1 MAGILVAVCVFAA
14 GAILA
19 TSRTDSE
26 LIGGV
31 GLLAVAAL
39 FAMIV
44 TRINPIRVLN
54 RGQIIE
60 SGQERVRAIYEMANT
75 LGTTLDYQQV
85 MQAALDIGLLGLKDL
100 SPDSREHMTGM
111 VLLFRNNVLHI
122 VSARGLTRPDEK
134 ITIAGREGIVGKA
147 LKIAEPVIASDAHTD
162 PELSYVTAL
171 AAARSVLVVPLR
183 SGYSNYGVLIFG
195 TPEARA
201 FDEEHIELLTAIGSQ
216 AIIALQN
223 AVLYSNLNEEKERIL
238 EVEEVA
244 RKKLARDLHDGPTQ
258 SISTIVSRIDLLK
271 RNLTDR
277 KVDANTTADELAKI
291 SDIARRTTKEIRN
304 MLFTLRPLVL
314 ETQGLIPA
322 VQQLV
327 AKMKDTHN
335 LDVVLQTQ
343 SGVEQ
348 LIEHGAQG
356 VLFYIVEEAV
366 NNARKHARAK
376 RIYVKLYSTE
386 QYVTCEVEDDGVG
399 FDVASVMEGYH
410 KRSSLGMINMQERVE
425 MIGGTLT
432 IDSKPNQ
439 GTRISIRLPVS
450 VTSATSGRSKTSN
463 GNALH
468 NKVGGP
474 PLPKIATRTM
484 PRQRGPLPKL
494 EHTDG

>member
-1 MAGILVAVCVFAA
+1 MFAA

-19 TSRTDSE
+19 MSQTVPD
-26 LIGGV
+26 LIAGV
-31 GLLAVAAL
+31 GLLLMAAL
-39 FAMIV
+39 LTMIA
-44 TRINPIRVLN
+44 TRINPIRMLN
-54 RGQIIE
+54 RGQLVE

-75 LGTTLDYQQV
+75 LGTTLDYQKV

-100 SPDSREHMTGM
+100 SPDSRENMTGM

-122 VSARGLTRPDEK
+122 VSARGLTRQDDK

-147 LKIAEPVIASDAHTD
+147 LKIVEPVISSDAHTD
-162 PELSYVTAL
+162 PELSYITAL
-171 AAARSVLVVPLR
+171 ASARSVLVVPLR

-195 TPEARA
+195 TPEPRA
-201 FDEEHIELLTAIGSQ
+201 FDSEHIELLTAIGSQ

-223 AVLYSNLNEEKERIL
+223 AVLYSNLTEEKERIL

-271 RNLTDR
+271 RNLTER
-277 KVDANTTADELAKI
+277 KVDANSTADELAKI

-348 LIEHGAQG
+348 YIEHGAQG

-376 RIYVKLYSTE
+376 HIYVRLSTNE
-386 QYVTCEVEDDGVG
+386 QTVTCEIEDDGVG

-425 MIGGTLT
+425 MIGGALT
-432 IDSKPNQ
+432 ITSAPNQ
-439 GTRISIRLPVS
+439 GTRISIRLPAT
-450 VTSATSGRSKTSN
+450 VTTAASGRSKTGN
-463 GNALH
+463 GNTLY

-474 PLPKIATRTM
+474 PLPKLPAREI
-484 PRQRGPLPKL
+484 PRRRGPLPKL